1 MPPSSR
7 ERGGNGLVG
16 RRRTELADAR
26 FRGKGN
32 QSRLGPPPNVGATL
46 GTPSERR
53 PRPTPICD
61 LGSRPPHEQQL
72 PLAPRPS
79 AGPLAAPTVNVRR
92 ASSRRP
98 ASACVN
104 EVPPGYCS

>member
-26 FRGKGN
+26 FRGKGDP
-32 QSRLGPPPNVGATL
+32 SRLPPPPNVGATL
-46 GTPSERR
+46 GTPSEGR

-61 LGSRPPHEQQL
+61 LVSRPPPEPQL
-72 PLAPRPS
+72 PLASHPS
-79 AGPLAAPTVNVRR
+79 TGPLAARAAPVRR
-92 ASSRRP
+92 PSGHCRGA
-98 ASACVN
+98 ACVS
-104 EVPPGYCS
+104 GGHRG